1 MITYTF
7 FGEPVSFNEY
17 INAERT
23 NKFRAAKIKKTET
36 ETIALELIGQNA
48 KPIKGKIDLLFK
60 IYAKDKRRDPDS
72 YILFYKFFLD
82 GMQAAGI
89 IPNDNQLCIGSLS
102 QDAICIDALNPRVEV
117 IITQSK

>member
-1 MITYTF
+1 MTTYTF

-36 ETIALELIGQNA
+36 ETIALELKVQNA
-48 KPIKGKIDLLFK
+48 QPIKYKIDLHFK
-60 IYAKDKRRDPDS
+60 FFAKDKRRDPDS
-72 YILFYKFFLD
+72 YMLFCKFFLD
-82 GMQAAGI
+82 GMQVAGI
-89 IPNDNQLCIGSLS
+89 IPNDNQLCIGSIS
-102 QDAICIDALNPRVEV
+102 QDAIYIDKLNPRVEV

>member
-36 ETIALELIGQNA
+36 ETIALELKAQNA
-48 KPIKGKIDLLFK
+48 QPIKYKIDLHFK
-60 IYAKDKRRDPDS
+60 FFAKDKRRDPDS
-72 YILFYKFFLD
+72 YMLFCKFFLD
-82 GMQAAGI
+82 GMQVAAI
-89 IPNDNQLCIGSLS
+89 IPNDNQLCIGSIS
-102 QDAICIDALNPRVEV
+102 QDAIYIDKLNPRVEV